1 MTHFYH
7 GRAKIE
13 KYLNEMTDSNHTAQ
27 LIGPPAARER

>member
-1 MTHFYH
+1 MTHSYD

-13 KYLNEMTDSNHTAQ
+13 KSFNEMTDLNHMAQ